1 MRRISVLIAIT
12 LAQPALAAGVK
23 QSIRL
28 DRQIARMQVS
38 QANSQPAMPLNQQ
51 PDQQP
56 KLQREQAADLQQIYQ
71 DAKTQDA
78 TFASAQA
85 AYQAGLERFS
95 TELHWTDFTQC
106 AQVCGNVV
114 EGDGK
119 VYAGETDMDS

>member
-85 AYQAGLERFS
+85 AYQAGLERLPQGRAGLLPALS
-95 TELHWTDFTQC
+95 LSANPSRTY
-106 AQVCGNVV
+106 V
-114 EGDGK
+114 E
-119 VYAGETDMDS
+119 AENIP